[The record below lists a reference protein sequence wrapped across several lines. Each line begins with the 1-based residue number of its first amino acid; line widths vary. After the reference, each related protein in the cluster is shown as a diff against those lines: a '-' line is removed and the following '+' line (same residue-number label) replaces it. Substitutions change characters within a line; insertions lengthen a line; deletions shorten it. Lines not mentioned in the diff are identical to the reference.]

1 MLMRIWSCENEFII
15 KTNES
20 LAEIIIKNKTEQLL
34 LKVSIET
41 IFMNMKNRKSDEA
54 HYLILNLSQR
64 LDLRSSD
71 KHVALQKL
79 SIYYTW
85 KNTRKQYKKINQK

>member
-1 MLMRIWSCENEFII
+1 
-15 KTNES
+15 
-20 LAEIIIKNKTEQLL
+20 
-34 LKVSIET
+34 
-41 IFMNMKNRKSDEA
+41 MNMKNRKSDEA

-71 KHVALQKL
+71 KHVALKKL

-85 KNTRKQYKKINQK
+85 KNIRKQYKKINQK